1 MITNKVEDFLKTVD
15 ASNNGM
21 SSITCPGCGSQM
33 GLRQSGSYQ
42 IILTKK
48 SRDIINSSLNIYSR
62 FLDKIDLDLERI
74 NTFGVKPSEEKS
86 GEYPYKRE
94 EKDRPYL
101 KSGGVF
107 EGTEGYRNLKDFIN
121 EYFDYFEFTENLKNF
136 PRIDNSDD
144 SKKVRATLING
155 GEARS
160 LLGPLIDLI
169 FEQRFV
175 VEWMNKYSA
184 PKAMDALLNEVCPSY
199 QKYLEK
205 LREPKSVTPQS
216 PINPRELEG
225 IKRVQ
230 FILAILLGHKSFK
243 SENLEILKE
252 LNIEPQ
258 VPFLLPRITEVSP
271 KSLFNLLRS
280 DVILNN
286 PEFGWTQSVVK
297 SIREERS
304 NRTSEDSTNEE
315 VRPTDRDLEDL
326 IAKFNPEI
334 KNFIHFACTGP
345 LNSENSE
352 NSEETSN
359 NANKNT
365 ICLWYPKE
373 EETHAVIFIGSPGTS
388 KSTVMLTGL
397 TAFYEYAAGMGAK
410 ILLESPSDDENMK
423 DLRQKYFAGKLPKP
437 NKKGYS
443 QTIKFSLE
451 FPLQSSKSKRMNF
464 VFTDIAGQT
473 ISRCL
478 TENGADSSVKRILKN
493 AETIVAFFD
502 LSIESAFRE
511 AFTQGDNENIW
522 IKVKANYDRVK
533 ETRREDADISQ
544 IQLLNRLLADLQ
556 EEKGNLLNQ
565 TKFLC
570 VIPKAD
576 LFVQEGDER
585 FFLTPFFETMRDK
598 KMFVR
603 SRQNQSQDGF
613 DGYYSIGG
621 IKSDASKKEGLERQ
635 QEIGSFIS
643 KEAKK
648 YLENIG
654 KSLGDEEDFAP
665 LAESLRLKIKTNLF
679 DNLDEIFS
687 PENVYYLPVSAQG
700 KEVQLNEVQPNA
712 DDSDNTVTLKHPPN
726 QKLSEYVFILP
737 IAWSAQVSPPEP
749 PQTNLRTTPRT
760 TIY

>member
-1 MITNKVEDFLKTVD
+1 MINNKVEDFLKTVD

-21 SSITCPGCGSQM
+21 SSITCPACGSQM

-74 NTFGVKPSEEKS
+74 NTFGVKPLEEKS

-94 EKDRPYL
+94 EQDRPYL

-107 EGTEGYRNLKDFIN
+107 EGTEGYKNLKDFIN

-144 SKKVRATLING
+144 SKKVRTTLING

-205 LREPKSVTPQS
+205 LREPKNVTPQS
-216 PINPRELEG
+216 PKNPRELED

-252 LNIEPQ
+252 LNIESQ

-304 NRTSEDSTNEE
+304 NRTSEDSINEE
-315 VRPTDRDLEDL
+315 VRPTDRDLRKL
-326 IAKFNPEI
+326 ISTFNPEI

-352 NSEETSN
+352 ETSSN
-359 NANKNT
+359 SNKNT

-410 ILLESPSDDENMK
+410 ILLESPSDDERMK
-423 DLRQKYFAGKLPKP
+423 DLRQQYFAGKLPKP
-437 NKKGYS
+437 TKKGYS

-451 FPLQSSKSKRMNF
+451 FPRQQARSTRMNF

-522 IKVKANYDRVK
+522 SKVKANYERVK
-533 ETRREDADISQ
+533 ETRGEDADISQ

-598 KMFVR
+598 KLFVP

-621 IKSDASKKEGLERQ
+621 ISSDASRTEGLKRQ
-635 QEIGSFIS
+635 QEIGLFIS

-654 KSLGDEEDFAP
+654 KALGDEGDFAP

-687 PENVYYLPVSAQG
+687 QENVYYLPVSAQG
-700 KEVQLNEVQPNA
+700 KEVQSNA
-712 DDSDNTVTLKHPPN
+712 DDSDNPVTLAHPPN

-737 IAWSAQVSPPEP
+737 IAWSAQVSTPEP
-749 PQTNLRTTPRT
+749 PQTNPGTTPTPRT
-760 TIY
+760 SIY